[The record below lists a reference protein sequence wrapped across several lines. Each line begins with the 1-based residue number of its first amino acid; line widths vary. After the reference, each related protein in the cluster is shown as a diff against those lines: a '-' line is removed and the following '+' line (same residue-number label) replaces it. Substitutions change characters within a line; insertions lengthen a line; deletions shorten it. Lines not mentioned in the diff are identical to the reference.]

1 MSRARPSLMINVKAS
16 PQTTLD
22 QAQKTAMLAELESE
36 TTPSTVRLVELA
48 EVIQRESLSEGVKE
62 DMNIYIGNVLDPH
75 FTGEKPRRELANTLY
90 GIVMKQEPSAVQS
103 GGRIMKKK
111 SKKSRT
117 QKQMRN
123 NRKTRK
129 VKRRVE

>member
-1 MSRARPSLMINVKAS
+1 MINVKAS
-16 PQTTLD
+16 PQTTLT

-48 EVIQRESLSEGVKE
+48 EVIQRESLSEGVKG

-90 GIVMKQEPSAVQS
+90 GMLMKQEPSAVQS

>member
-1 MSRARPSLMINVKAS
+1 MINVKAS

-36 TTPSTVRLVELA
+36 TTPSTVRPVELA
-48 EVIQRESLSEGVKE
+48 EIIQRESLSEGVKE

-111 SKKSRT
+111 SKKSKKSRS
-117 QKQMRN
+117 QKQLRN